1 MASTLRVSPT
11 PGRAGAY
18 HSLTCSFF
26 HSAKR
31 ITQPRLGVRYWWQW
45 CRYCSANLA
54 ERLRWPRWPNMV
66 LGPSESVLPP
76 SAPSPSACSKP
87 PRELSDYMGG
97 RLWGLGGGLQEKSS
111 KGTSFKRIS
120 LWSQWSLWFKVVIEI
135 NQRMPTKVFGN
146 PECLKV

>member
-1 MASTLRVSPT
+1 MAS
-11 PGRAGAY
+11 
-18 HSLTCSFF
+18 
-26 HSAKR
+26 
-31 ITQPRLGVRYWWQW
+31 
-45 CRYCSANLA
+45 LA
-54 ERLRWPRWPNMV
+54 EHGLRALRKC
-66 LGPSESVLPP
+66 PSSQCTFSFGLL
-76 SAPSPSACSKP
+76 KT